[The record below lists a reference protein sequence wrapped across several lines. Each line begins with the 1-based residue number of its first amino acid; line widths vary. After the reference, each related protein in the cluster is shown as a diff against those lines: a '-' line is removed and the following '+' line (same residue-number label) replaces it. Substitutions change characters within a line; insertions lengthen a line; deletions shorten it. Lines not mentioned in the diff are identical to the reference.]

1 MHPKDD
7 KVINT
12 LKEITLEKGVI
23 LGILFIIIGFAL
35 SIYAVIKWKNTSY
48 GVLNPLE
55 IMPITIPAA
64 DLLIIGVELV
74 FASFLLGVLNIKYK
88 K

>member
-1 MHPKDD
+1 MK
-7 KVINT
+7 K
-12 LKEITLEKGVI
+12 LTLEKGVI

-35 SIYAVIKWKNTSY
+35 SIYAVMKWKSVSY
-48 GVLNPLE
+48 GYLNPLE

-74 FASFLLGVLNIKYK
+74 FASFLLGVLNIKHK